1 MKPKSLAI
9 VLCVLGLVSFGRA
22 AADPA
27 VLKAELVR
35 TEKEFFEFALAHTF
49 GEAVHAYIADDGFVA
64 NSLTLG
70 RGAQGER
77 VKSDQAKAPHRA
89 DVIRWQPLHA
99 EVAASGDL
107 GYTWGVAES
116 AAAKDGPF
124 KPYGIYVTIWKRQ
137 ADGKWKFVY
146 DSATIL
152 SAERIEAFVQEKFP
166 KASSSAP
173 AAAPAKK

>member
-1 MKPKSLAI
+1 MKTWCAALLS
-9 VLCVLGLVSFGRA
+9 VVSMTVMFA
-22 AADPA
+22 APA
-27 VLKAELVR
+27 PAALKADLVR
-35 TEKEFFEFALAHTF
+35 TEAEFFERALARGF
-49 GEAVHAYIADDGFVA
+49 SEAVHDYIADDGFVA

-70 RGAQGER
+70 RAAQADR
-77 VKSDQAKAPHRA
+77 VKSDQAKPPHRA
-89 DVIRWQPLHA
+89 DVIRWKPLRA

-116 AAAKDGPF
+116 AATKDGPF

-152 SAERIEAFVQEKFP
+152 SAERIEAFVREHFP
-166 KASSSAP
+166 PTGAMAP
-173 AAAPAKK
+173 AAEAPAK